1 MQNGSIRVCGTTG
14 GGTCRLT
21 AARDAGASG
30 SNGSTVRGL
39 PGACRLLCEEAAQ
52 GTLEYALT
60 IFAFISLIA
69 ALALLWR
76 AGADGTLVGL
86 ARDAASHVLDG
97 WGVLDVALY

>member
-30 SNGSTVRGL
+30 SNGSAVRGL

-76 AGADGTLVGL
+76 AGESGVLARLVEDACSHALDGTGLV
-86 ARDAASHVLDG
+86 DI
-97 WGVLDVALY
+97 ALF